1 MGHLL
6 NCAPPLVLLSLF
18 FFIRGALGARTHTT
32 GDGRL
37 DLGELAVLLAALG
50 ADLTPAQVA
59 LFRDSIDVNG
69 DGFVSL
75 NEFQVKPAVR

>member
-1 MGHLL
+1 M
-6 NCAPPLVLLSLF
+6 
-18 FFIRGALGARTHTT
+18 
-32 GDGRL
+32 
-37 DLGELAVLLAALG
+37 LLAALG